1 MIGKLVKYG
10 VITVAGAAL
19 VGGVVFG
26 TDLGSYVTSGS
37 RQIRSAVKDNV
48 PIEFEIARARDLVD
62 DVVPEMQANVRLV
75 AQQEVEIAGLR
86 DEIAAARG
94 GLDAERARLAKLR
107 QCLASGDVSFSIGDV
122 TYSRDEVGRELARKL
137 DLVREAEVV
146 FAGKERLLQNRQKSL
161 AAAIQVLER
170 TRAQKAQLEGQI
182 AALESQYRLVQAAGV
197 GSGTQIDT
205 SKLAQTQHLINDIK
219 KHLDVAERVLAH
231 ESRFVEP
238 MVVDVVDEREVT
250 RQVDEYLVSRG
261 NAPAPAAPAAPTAP
275 QAPEAPDATAVR

>member
-1 MIGKLVKYG
+1 MICKLLKYG

-48 PIEFEIARARDLVD
+48 PIEFELARARDLVD
-62 DVVPEMQANVRLV
+62 NVVPEMQANVRLV

-86 DEIAAARG
+86 DEIALARQNLG
-94 GLDAERARLAKLR
+94 GERAKLTRLR
-107 QCLASGDVSFSIGDV
+107 QCLASDDVSFALGDV
-122 TYSRDEVGRELARKL
+122 TYSRDEVGREMARKL

-146 FAGKERLLQNRQKSL
+146 FSGNERLLQNRQKSL

-170 TRAQKAQLEGQI
+170 TRSQKSMLEGQI
-182 AALESQYRLVQAAGV
+182 ASLESQHRLIQAAGV

-205 SKLAQTQHLINDIK
+205 SKLAQTQALINDIK

-238 MVVDVVDEREVT
+238 MVIDVLDEKEVT
-250 RQVDEYLVSRG
+250 RAVDEYLVNRG
-261 NAPAPAAPAAPTAP
+261 DAPKAPVAPS
-275 QAPEAPDATAVR
+275 APEAPVAPDATAVR

>member
-1 MIGKLVKYG
+1 MIGKLLKYG

-107 QCLASGDVSFSIGDV
+107 QCLASDDVSFSIGDV
-122 TYSRDEVGRELARKL
+122 TYTRDEVGRELARKL

-182 AALESQYRLVQAAGV
+182 AALESQHRLIKAASV

-238 MVVDVVDEREVT
+238 MVVDVVDEKQVT
-250 RQVDEYLVSRG
+250 REVDEYLVSRA
-261 NAPAPAAPAAPTAP
+261 NAPAAAAAPT
-275 QAPEAPDATAVR
+275 APEAPDATVVR

>member
-1 MIGKLVKYG
+1 MIGKLLKYG

-86 DEIAAARG
+86 DEIAAAGG

-107 QCLASGDVSFSIGDV
+107 QCLASDDVSFSIGDV
-122 TYSRDEVGRELARKL
+122 TYTRDEVGRELARKL

-170 TRAQKAQLEGQI
+170 TRAQKAQLEG
-182 AALESQYRLVQAAGV
+182 
-197 GSGTQIDT
+197 
-205 SKLAQTQHLINDIK
+205 
-219 KHLDVAERVLAH
+219 
-231 ESRFVEP
+231 
-238 MVVDVVDEREVT
+238 
-250 RQVDEYLVSRG
+250 
-261 NAPAPAAPAAPTAP
+261 
-275 QAPEAPDATAVR
+275 